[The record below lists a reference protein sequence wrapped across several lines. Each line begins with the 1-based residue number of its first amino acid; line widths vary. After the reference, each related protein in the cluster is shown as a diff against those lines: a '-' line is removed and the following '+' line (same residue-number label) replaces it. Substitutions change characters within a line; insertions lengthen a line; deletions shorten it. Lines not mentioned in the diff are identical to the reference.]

1 MPITAP
7 ARRHLPGMI
16 FSLIA
21 LAASLLYCAAEIA
34 HVVGWLDQPYY
45 DIIVFGSSILIA
57 TPFAIAMT
65 ALYHAAPAE
74 DRFWVHAA
82 LVLAAM
88 YAVLVSLVYFVQ
100 LTIVLP
106 ARLSGAED
114 AVRLLLYKD
123 HSFLASVDGLGY
135 VLMAL
140 SLLVASPAFSA
151 RGFERWMRVFFAANG
166 LLAPIV
172 VLVLYRHEYLLWG
185 TIWMVTEPGALL
197 LMTLYFAQRPA
208 SRPQPA
214 AVRGQPQPACGQ

>member
-1 MPITAP
+1 MPSS
-7 ARRHLPGMI
+7 RHLPGTI

-21 LAASLLYCAAEIA
+21 
-34 HVVGWLDQPYY
+34 
-45 DIIVFGSSILIA
+45 
-57 TPFAIAMT
+57 
-65 ALYHAAPAE
+65 
-74 DRFWVHAA
+74 
-82 LVLAAM
+82 
-88 YAVLVSLVYFVQ
+88 
-100 LTIVLP
+100 
-106 ARLSGAED
+106 
-114 AVRLLLYKD
+114 
-123 HSFLASVDGLGY
+123 
-135 VLMAL
+135 
-140 SLLVASPAFSA
+140 LVASPAFSA